1 MGRHKQGCE
10 HTGGIRFLK
19 VIGGITIAMLAVAVI
34 TQLKDI
40 RRYIKI
46 STM

>member
-1 MGRHKQGCE
+1 MRRNSEACE
-10 HTGGIRFLK
+10 HTGAIRFFK
-19 VIGGITIAMLAVAVI
+19 VIGGITLAMLAVAVI
-34 TQLKDI
+34 TQFHDI